1 MVGTARSRRLPYL
14 LAAALVVGVFPSTS
28 QGQSSSDQAAAEA
41 LFKQGRDLMAA
52 GQYSAACP
60 KFVESQRLDPA
71 PGTLLNLA
79 TCYEKNGQIASA
91 WVTFKEAATA
101 AKKADQPE
109 RARMAR
115 DKAAEIEP
123 NLPTLTIVV
132 PAAADRPDLQIRRDG
147 EVVGRPEWGTPIP
160 VDPGTHAVEA
170 SGPGLM
176 TWQVSAMIA
185 GASSKASVEVPVLEA
200 APQAA
205 PRAEPPAEP
214 QPPTVAAP
222 AGPPS
227 AAGPE
232 GARATP
238 HPGSTQRTIAW
249 VVGGVGLAGIAT
261 GAILGGVALSQKSN
275 ADSSCV
281 EGVCAPTG
289 YSSMQ
294 NARSTATLSDIAF
307 AVGGGLVATGVILYV
322 TSPRAGT
329 TPARVGVAPVWLG
342 GAGAGGMLRA
352 SF

>member
-1 MVGTARSRRLPYL
+1 MLRIARSHRLPRV
-14 LAAALVVGVFPSTS
+14 LASAFVVASFAATA
-28 QGQSSSDQAAAEA
+28 QAQTSSDQAAADA

-60 KFVESQRLDPA
+60 KFVESERLDPA

-147 EVVGRPEWGTPIP
+147 VVVGRPEWSTAIP
-160 VDPGTHAVEA
+160 VDPGTHVVEA
-170 SGPGLM
+170 SGPGAM
-176 TWQVSAMIA
+176 TWQVSATIA
-185 GASSKASVEVPVLEA
+185 GPSSKASVEVPVLEPAPRTETPVEPPPPTIA
-200 APQAA
+200 AP
-205 PRAEPPAEP
+205 
-214 QPPTVAAP
+214 V
-222 AGPPS
+222 GPPS
-227 AAGPE
+227 APPE
-232 GARATP
+232 ATGGAAP
-238 HPGSTQRTIAW
+238 SSHLGSTQRTVAW
-249 VVGGVGLAGIAT
+249 VVGGVGLVGLAA
-261 GAILGGVALSQKSN
+261 GAILGGVALSQKN
-275 ADSSCV
+275 DAESSCV
-281 EGVCAPTG
+281 ESVCAPSG

-294 NARSTATLSDIAF
+294 NARSMATLSDVAF
-307 AVGGGLVATGVILYV
+307 AVGGGLVATGLILYV
-322 TSPRAGT
+322 TAPHPRVSTAT
-329 TPARVGVAPVWLG
+329 VAVIPVWLG
-342 GAGAGGMLRA
+342 SAGAGGLMRT